1 MEESVPVGIQ
11 RAGKRTIG
19 QGLEACTP
27 SGQRLA
33 ALVIE
38 IEIGQVVDFGIN
50 CDCHTLL
57 TVSGSCFFTRAHSRI
72 V

>member
-19 QGLEACTP
+19 QGLKACTL

-33 ALVIE
+33 ALV

-50 CDCHTLL
+50 CECHTHLM
-57 TVSGSCFFTRAHSRI
+57 VSGNCFFTRAHGRI